1 MDDLNGTLREL
12 IQVQQ
17 GVLSRQQALDAGLR
31 QDAIRARVRGGR
43 WRQIQFGVY
52 ATFTGECSR
61 GAPDVARG
69 PGWAARG
76 SGCGAGPRMCRAG
89 FRMWRGAPDV
99 PRGVPVVLWR
109 SSRCVVECPGMC
121 HEVPRGA
128 PATLGSSVTER
139 IRVLTMSSFRLIMRL
154 PASSLLEGA
163 RLCRPP

>member
-69 PGWAARG
+69 PGCAARG
-76 SGCGAGPRMCRAG
+76 SGCVVEK
-89 FRMWRGAPDV
+89 FQVRGGVSRNV
-99 PRGVPVVLWR
+99 PRGTSWCASNSGLF
-109 SSRCVVECPGMC
+109 C
-121 HEVPRGA
+121 HRA
-128 PATLGSSVTER
+128 H
-139 IRVLTMSSFRLIMRL
+139 
-154 PASSLLEGA
+154 
-163 RLCRPP
+163 

>member
-69 PGWAARG
+69 PGCAARG

-89 FRMWRGAPDV
+89 FRLCCG
-99 PRGVPVVLWR
+99 
-109 SSRCVVECPGMC
+109 
-121 HEVPRGA
+121 EVPGA
-128 PATLGSSVTER
+128 WWSVPECATRYLVVR
-139 IRVLTMSSFRLIMRL
+139 QQLW
-154 PASSLLEGA
+154 ALLSQSALEY
-163 RLCRPP
+163 